1 MTSVNEASRAGIP
14 RKLRKT
20 LVISLRLQLGAN
32 GGVLFDCLL
41 FALIP
46 FNPRLLCHREDRIL
60 ADKRQISIN
69 FYIGARTALVRVPL
83 LPKPNGHH
91 KDARF
96 TLWHGRPSS
105 VFPFRPKP
113 NGRRPFYIGAR
124 TALVRVPLPP
134 QTQRA
139 RRPFYIVGADVPV
152 RDPPFPSKRFIP
164 KLPKRTI
171 PISVPD
177 PFSCLLSHHL
187 PQFGVFCQ
195 CA

>member
-1 MTSVNEASRAGIP
+1 LTSVNEASRAGVP

-46 FNPRLLCHREDRIL
+46 FNPRFLCHREDRIL

-83 LPKPNGHH
+83 LPKPNRHH

-113 NGRRPFYIGAR
+113 NGTPVLHCGTDGPRPCSPSAPNPTGDARFTLGRGRPSSVFPFRPKPNGRDARFTLLAR
-124 TALVRVPLPP
+124 TSPSATPLSIK
-134 QTQRA
+134 A
-139 RRPFYIVGADVPV
+139 FH
-152 RDPPFPSKRFIP
+152 SK
-164 KLPKRTI
+164 T
-171 PISVPD
+171 
-177 PFSCLLSHHL
+177 
-187 PQFGVFCQ
+187 
-195 CA
+195 A